1 MKVAISFLLVTN
13 LLVSCALHKSKPVQ
27 NQILEILD
35 DPKTE
40 FFYTSDKIPEA
51 MMTRVK
57 EISEKEI
64 SYNDEFAMANPA
76 EDFNES
82 CVKNENLLSRRLVFL
97 AKHSNEYVLC
107 YERGGRAHNLLISF
121 SKIKNDRTTYYN
133 LSLSGIP
140 ENEYSNQ
147 DSIKSALRTGNYLL
161 TYNNGQAT
169 KRQYV
174 AF

>member
-13 LLVSCALHKSKPVQ
+13 SLVSCALHKSKPVQ
-27 NQILEILD
+27 NQILEMLD

-51 MMTRVK
+51 MMARVK
-57 EISEKEI
+57 EVSEKEI

-82 CVKNENLLSRRLVFL
+82 CVKDEKLFSRRLVFL
-97 AKHSNEYVLC
+97 AKHSNKYVLC

-121 SKIKNDRTTYYN
+121 SKIKNGRASYYN
-133 LSLSGIP
+133 FSLSGIP
-140 ENEYSNQ
+140 ENEYS
-147 DSIKSALRTGNYLL
+147 DIGSIKSALRNENYLL
-161 TYNNGQAT
+161 TFNNGKAT